1 MQFVWFIVELV
12 IFSTWNAITYFSNWT
27 KKAKAIMNVWLT
39 DNSAPI
45 DFFSQSTLVSRLFS
59 TTSDDGKFTEYRCV
73 SHPPLHF
80 PVSGRFDR
88 FFYDF
93 FVCIFIRQQLIIVV
107 ILVALFS
114 AESFDHYSLIM
125 RSLPSFKR
133 IRHFCFTNHIFV
145 VIFEIDHCLQRWN
158 KLQGLLTLNTSIKD
172 DY

>member
-1 MQFVWFIVELV
+1 MVDWQTILHQL
-12 IFSTWNAITYFSNWT
+12 ISSHNQPSSLA
-27 KKAKAIMNVWLT
+27 
-39 DNSAPI
+39 
-45 DFFSQSTLVSRLFS
+45 FSQPLPMTVNLPNIA
-59 TTSDDGKFTEYRCV
+59 V
-73 SHPPLHF
+73 SHPPLYF